1 MKTTL
6 KLGSLLLLLGGSV
19 VTAFG
24 ADNTTA
30 IEYFKFLQFGPAKEI
45 LLQNQND
52 AEACFYLGEIYHL
65 ENKDDSAALF
75 YKKGLSINAE
85 DPYNA
90 IGEAKL
96 ELKQNQKEASK
107 KIEKIAKSQD

>member
-52 AEACFYLGEIYHL
+52 AEACFYFGE
-65 ENKDDSAALF
+65 F
-75 YKKGLSINAE
+75 YYKTSGGTEVI
-85 DPYNA
+85 
-90 IGEAKL
+90 IRG
-96 ELKQNQKEASK
+96 QKT
-107 KIEKIAKSQD
+107 QDYFMKPSTNFFKTYGVGI

>member
-30 IEYFKFLQFGPAKEI
+30 IEYFKFLQFGP
-45 LLQNQND
+45 
-52 AEACFYLGEIYHL
+52 
-65 ENKDDSAALF
+65 
-75 YKKGLSINAE
+75 
-85 DPYNA
+85 
-90 IGEAKL
+90 
-96 ELKQNQKEASK
+96 
-107 KIEKIAKSQD
+107 EK